1 MLPHSPRALGGSQS
15 RRDAQVALCETC
27 DRMRGPIHEYC
38 ETRLRT
44 NVSGLARAGVEALE
58 SLLRDALE
66 HLLGEGAEQPPRD
79 LKRLE
84 DGAVLIRALR
94 EAAEAK

>member
-1 MLPHSPRALGGSQS
+1 MRIE
-15 RRDAQVALCETC
+15 VALAS
-27 DRMRGPIHEYC
+27 
-38 ETRLRT
+38 LRQQP
-44 NVSGLARAGVEALE
+44 SAIRSLAIRSLARARIEALE
-58 SLLRDALE
+58 GLLWDALE